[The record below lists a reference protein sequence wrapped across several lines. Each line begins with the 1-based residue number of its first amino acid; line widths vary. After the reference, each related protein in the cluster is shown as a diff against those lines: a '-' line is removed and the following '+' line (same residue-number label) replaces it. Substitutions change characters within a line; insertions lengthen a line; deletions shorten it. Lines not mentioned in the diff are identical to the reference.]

1 MKSTELQT
9 PRQNNESGVYSIIN
23 SWHASPCHV
32 KIWPTPLAN
41 GCTMMQANNHK
52 TIETLSTADVSTV
65 NMSLVELSAE
75 LEAVMVTL

>member
-23 SWHASPCHV
+23 TWHASPCHV

-41 GCTMMQANNHK
+41 GCTMMQVHT
-52 TIETLSTADVSTV
+52 TIQTLPTADVSTV
-65 NMSLVELSAE
+65 NMSLVELSAA